1 MKEVYATN
9 NEVEIQMLVGLL
21 ESQGIFTQVHA
32 DGAGGYLRVQGADF
46 NIFKRVVVRDEDWSR
61 ALSIAKENG
70 FENKKNTTKNYT
82 CFINI
87 VNIDMQFKGYVLVIK
102 SRRKADFL
110 LCGGGDTFCLQS
122 FCRLICNMS
131 ISLRRSVNE

>member
-1 MKEVYATN
+1 MEQSAKHSEREWLRKQEKHN
-9 NEVEIQMLVGLL
+9 KDRQNLCVG
-21 ESQGIFTQVHA
+21 S
-32 DGAGGYLRVQGADF
+32 
-46 NIFKRVVVRDEDWSR
+46 
-61 ALSIAKENG
+61 
-70 FENKKNTTKNYT
+70 KNYT

-102 SRRKADFL
+102 SRLKADFL
-110 LCGGGDTFCLQS
+110 LFEVLNTFCLQS